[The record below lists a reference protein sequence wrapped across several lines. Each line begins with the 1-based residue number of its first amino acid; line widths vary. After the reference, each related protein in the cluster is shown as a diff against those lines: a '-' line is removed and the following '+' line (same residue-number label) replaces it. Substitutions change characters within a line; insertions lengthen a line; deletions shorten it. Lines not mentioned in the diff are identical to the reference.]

1 VDEDDGSWESEE
13 ISDDEVVK
21 INEANRQ
28 QTQNENQDPQ
38 ITAVPTATTTKKKAS
53 PSEESSSKHTRQQ
66 QLLEE
71 AAREAQ
77 RQRELFAKVPVPQRS
92 WSTSSANNQLGRR
105 TRSGLLSMLMNP
117 DPGIFPPGHP
127 YRTSFSSA
135 DFSALSRGSGVGRQ
149 GEKVDVCG
157 KQAPPVLQTSKS
169 AVALPV
175 AAQINALSGGDGNGV
190 QRPKGRPEGQEMEES
205 ESGEENADDTI
216 QVSWS
221 VAQQRLAMLAASGR
235 VGTNLTATTT
245 APTVRNDKPTAHTAT
260 LRYTHSNQRPH
271 PQRPTLL
278 ATATAPIPLGHP
290 YNLPAPAPPSTPRTT
305 RRQMLQTEL
314 SESLRRNLLWERK
327 VSNVV
332 MRGGRRQSSSGAIP
346 GGVGFGGLRPLTSM
360 NAGGADAK
368 SGRDGAAEREGEGA
382 LAAIVR
388 HRSWADDY
396 HTSGW

>member
-1 VDEDDGSWESEE
+1 M
-13 ISDDEVVK
+13 
-21 INEANRQ
+21 
-28 QTQNENQDPQ
+28 
-38 ITAVPTATTTKKKAS
+38 
-53 PSEESSSKHTRQQ
+53 
-66 QLLEE
+66 
-71 AAREAQ
+71 
-77 RQRELFAKVPVPQRS
+77 PVPQRS
-92 WSTSSANNQLGRR
+92 WSTSGASANNQLGRR

-135 DFSALSRGSGVGRQ
+135 DFSALSRGSGARGQ
-149 GEKVDVCG
+149 GEKVDMGG

-190 QRPKGRPEGQEMEES
+190 HRPKGRPEGQEMEES
-205 ESGEENADDTI
+205 ESGEENADDRI
-216 QVSWS
+216 QVSRS

-235 VGTNLTATTT
+235 VATNLTATTT
-245 APTVRNDKPTAHTAT
+245 APTVRNDKPTGHTAT

-346 GGVGFGGLRPLTSM
+346 GGVGFGGLRPLTTM

-368 SGRDGAAEREGEGA
+368 SDRDGAAERQGEGA